1 MKEWIIYLD
10 PAYLSDVSMIRGF
23 FVSCVDKVGFLET
36 KRKGKRKQ
44 VVVISIVITIE
55 IKKRSTDTHS
65 LVKSYFTLKVDERE
79 VLSIGTSKMNG
90 DKFEVRLKQVAAMVN
105 GG

>member
-10 PAYLSDVSMIRGF
+10 PAYLSDVSMIRGV

-36 KRKGKRKQ
+36 KRKGQRKQ
-44 VVVISIVITIE
+44 VVVISIVIVIE
-55 IKKRSTDTHS
+55 IQRSTDTHS
-65 LVKSYFTLKVDERE
+65 SSQKSLTLKVDERE
-79 VLSIGTSKMNG
+79 VLSIGTSKMEG
-90 DKFEVRLKQVAAMVN
+90 GKFKVRLKQVAAMVN